1 MTDNCKGLTHALRRQ
16 YPLGTCPL
24 LGQGEKWE
32 SKGGE
37 GDGRQWEPG
46 DLLPG
51 RGVFADN
58 LSLPFMWFFLF
69 FFFKATVT
77 GAMKVNTLQLLL
89 LFSYYPAD
97 PGTEPD
103 VVNYYKASVHTPRLT
118 LPSCLTLTQCPH
130 SGLDGLKSQRLI

>member
-1 MTDNCKGLTHALRRQ
+1 MEGSGSLETCCLAEVCLLT
-16 YPLGTCPL
+16 T
-24 LGQGEKWE
+24 
-32 SKGGE
+32 
-37 GDGRQWEPG
+37 
-46 DLLPG
+46 
-51 RGVFADN
+51 F
-58 LSLPFMWFFLF
+58 PFHSCGSFFS